1 PAPASSPTRAR
12 SASSPRPGPRPAA
25 CSSRSAG
32 TVSSR
37 HESFPE
43 SQGRPPV
50 SGGGS
55 RRLAVGLF
63 FVVSA
68 LLAGLLAYM
77 AYARYQ
83 GFAHGPLSGIEEG
96 DTLLVE
102 RGDSFL
108 RVLDKLR
115 EAGVRDGHRTEWQL
129 LARRLDAGGRLQV
142 GEYALEPGMSAT
154 DLLLMMREG
163 RVIRHRFTIV
173 EGWNI
178 RELRAALAT
187 ATPLLQETGD
197 LDDAALMAALD
208 RPGVHPEGRFLP
220 E

>member
-43 SQGRPPV
+43 LQGRPPV
-50 SGGGS
+50 SGGGR

-96 DTLLVE
+96 ETLVVE

-108 RVLDKLR
+108 RVLGKLR
-115 EAGVRDGHRTEWQL
+115 EAGVRDGHRVEWL
-129 LARRLDAGGRLQV
+129 SPARRAVGGCLLQV
-142 GEYALEPGMSAT
+142 GAHVYQ
-154 DLLLMMREG
+154 
-163 RVIRHRFTIV
+163 
-173 EGWNI
+173 N
-178 RELRAALAT
+178 
-187 ATPLLQETGD
+187 
-197 LDDAALMAALD
+197 
-208 RPGVHPEGRFLP
+208 
-220 E
+220 